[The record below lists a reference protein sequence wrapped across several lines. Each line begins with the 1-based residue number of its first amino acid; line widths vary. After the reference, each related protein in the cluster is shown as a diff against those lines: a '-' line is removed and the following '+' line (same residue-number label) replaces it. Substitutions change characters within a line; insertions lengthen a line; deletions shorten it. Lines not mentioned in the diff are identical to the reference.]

1 MMRAKLQQ
9 VASLPFYPLLVA
21 SHSVL
26 HLYVHNVE
34 LLTLS
39 AILVPLGIVLG
50 SVLAIYLLCRLA
62 LKADTSAGIIAT
74 SVAAAILYYCHVY
87 SFVDG
92 TLLRGVEVNQ
102 TLAVVL

>member
-1 MMRAKLQQ
+1 MRAKLQQ

-74 SVAAAILYYCHVY
+74 SVAAAILYYGYVY
-87 SFVDG
+87 DFVGASFCKG
-92 TLLRGVEVNQ
+92 LKSTRCLQ
-102 TLAVVL
+102 